1 MRSATPPNLI
11 CTTPAPIPPSPDPRL
26 FDWYDTFQKYLDF
39 SLAGAPT
46 IQSNDVQSIL
56 RSLVVPLPNYEDEC
70 RSLSDWP
77 METSYAIF
85 RWALQ
90 TKNFLNLLVIV
101 GLGRVPGF
109 LTTRA
114 EAFTASGV
122 YRLQKFLRYVVDKF
136 LDRLGN
142 HTYSLPSLDSSEKFR
157 VLWVARIAGTIY
169 RLSGRRGEAIR
180 LLETIIPLVIQH
192 LDLKETYV
200 WLIYNEM
207 LIELAYC
214 CAEDGHG
221 REARHLLN
229 NKLDWPCN
237 LNRRATKTVLGR
249 LSVESLREK
258 LQDCK
263 ECALQLV
270 GQLEKDRVGTHS
282 MHEHH
287 AQLQEGSSQPE
298 TSEWGPFLTDRV
310 DWDKI

>member
-26 FDWYDTFQKYLDF
+26 FDWYDTFQEYLDF

-46 IQSNDVQSIL
+46 IKSNDVQSIL

-77 METSYAIF
+77 METSYGIF
-85 RWALQ
+85 TWALQ
-90 TKNFLNLLVIV
+90 TKSVIYSLVIM
-101 GLGRVPGF
+101 GLGGIPGS

-114 EAFTASGV
+114 EAFTASDV
-122 YRLQKFLRYVVDKF
+122 YRLQKFLRYVVDKL

-142 HTYSLPSLDSSEKFR
+142 HTYSLPSLNSSGKFH
-157 VLWVARIAGTIY
+157 VLWAARIAGTIY

-180 LLETIIPLVIQH
+180 LLETMTHAWVL
-192 LDLKETYV
+192 YR
-200 WLIYNEM
+200 EM

-229 NKLDWPCN
+229 NKLDWPFN
-237 LNRRATKTVLGR
+237 LIRKKTKPAFGPF
-249 LSVESLREK
+249 SVETLEKK

-263 ECALQLV
+263 NRALQLV
-270 GQLEKDRVGTHS
+270 EQLEKGRAGTHFT
-282 MHEHH
+282 HEHH
-287 AQLQEGSSQPE
+287 AQLQEGSSQPG
-298 TSEWGPFLTDRV
+298 TSEWGPFLTDCV